1 MRSRTRLSRE
11 TIAAA
16 ALELIESGGLDSF
29 STRRLG
35 EALGV
40 EAMALYHHFPN
51 RAALLDAVAE
61 RLVASIRLPPGSPD
75 ILAWLAETVRRYV
88 ALARR
93 YPQAFPLLATRR
105 FNTEPA
111 LLFVERILAALSAA
125 GAAPELAADIF
136 RGIGAF
142 ANGAALAD
150 LALRSGPALADRG
163 VDAARLPHVARAA
176 RWLGAA
182 QGKRQFEAN
191 LAMLMTGVAQR
202 LAAGP
207 ASSGRRRIGAKKTR
221 RVTRK
226 D

>member
-1 MRSRTRLSRE
+1 LSRD

-16 ALELIESGGLDSF
+16 ALELIEAGGLEAF

-61 RLVASIRLPPGSPD
+61 RLVAAIKLPPPSRD
-75 ILAWLAETVRRYV
+75 ILDWLAQTVRLYV
-88 ALARR
+88 ALARK

-111 LLFVERILAALSAA
+111 LRFVERILAALIAA
-125 GAAPELAADIF
+125 GATPQLAADIF
-136 RGIGAF
+136 RGLGAF

-150 LALRSGPALADRG
+150 LAIRTGPALADRG

-176 RWLGAA
+176 RFLGAA
-182 QGKRQFEAN
+182 QAKRQFEAN
-191 LAMLMTGVAQR
+191 LAMLLAGVAER
-202 LAAGP
+202 LELRP
-207 ASSGRRRIGAKKTR
+207 ASSGGRRIGAKKTGSA
-221 RVTRK
+221 TRK

>member
-1 MRSRTRLSRE
+1 MRTRLSRE
-11 TIAAA
+11 RIAAA
-16 ALELIESGGLDSF
+16 ALELIEKDGLEAF

-61 RLVASIRLPPGSPD
+61 RLVGAIELPPPSPD
-75 ILAWLAETVRRYV
+75 ILVWLAETVRRYV
-88 ALARR
+88 AVARTH
-93 YPQAFPLLATRR
+93 PQSFPLLATRR
-105 FNTEPA
+105 LNTEPA
-111 LLFVERILAALSAA
+111 LLFVERILAALGDA
-125 GAAPELAADIF
+125 GASPALAADIF

-150 LALRSGPALADRG
+150 LAIRTGPALADRG
-163 VDAARLPHVARAA
+163 VDATRLPHVARAA

-182 QGKRQFEAN
+182 QARRQFDAN
-191 LAMLMTGVAQR
+191 LAMLMAGVAQR
-202 LAAGP
+202 LNARP
-207 ASSGRRRIGAKKTR
+207 ASSGRRRIGAKKTK
-221 RVTRK
+221 RVTRE